1 MLISEFIERT
11 GFTPTEECYHQFI
24 EPDYNRSNLNKDEW
38 CKLWKRSNGVEKT
51 YQWQIGFDQAQL
63 EIEKKN
69 TIHHAN
75 KCIDLEK
82 KYNELSESNKDLVY
96 FLIEQSE
103 KYSSSELREKAIK
116 LIGGKEYI
124 EYKLLNGKNIWE
136 ADRALLLDILNTI

>member
-11 GFTPTEECYHQFI
+11 GFTPTEECYHKFI
-24 EPDYNRSNLNKDEW
+24 EPDYNRSDLNKDEW
-38 CKLWKRSNGVEKT
+38 CKLWKRSNGVEKA
-51 YQWQIGFDQAQL
+51 YQWQVGFDQEQL
-63 EIEKKN
+63 KTEHKN
-69 TIHHAN
+69 VQHYAKLYN
-75 KCIDLEK
+75 DLSK
-82 KYNELSESNKDLVY
+82 SNENLVY